1 METYIFSDGSVGLCC
16 CDVNKT
22 FNFGNIRE
30 KSIFDVF
37 NDKKIQSIR
46 EKIINGRNGLDFCK
60 YCDFESKGGRRLKW
74 LESEGGN
81 LL

>member
-1 METYIFSDGSVGLCC
+1 M
-16 CDVNKT
+16 NKT